1 MAARTISATIALN
14 GEQAFNNAMKSI
26 NSNLRV
32 LKSELS
38 ATSSSFS
45 GQANSLTALMA
56 KNKQLSEIY
65 EQQKEKVKALEQAV
79 KESAEKYGENSQQ
92 TDRLKISYNQAR
104 VEMDR
109 LDQEL
114 QQNAQYMEEAKNST
128 DQCATSI
135 DQYGNKIQDAAGKS
149 QEFGTEGKSAV
160 LAIGEAFVSAQ
171 IVQKIAQVA
180 ENLASASREAAAF
193 ADEVLTL
200 SAQTNISTDAL
211 QGYMYASELVDVS
224 VETITKSMQRN
235 IRSMGSA
242 ADGTTQYVNA
252 YKQLGVAVQDSNG
265 KLRDS
270 QDVFW
275 ELIDALGQMSNETE
289 RDEIAMTLLGK
300 SAQDLNPLIEVG
312 ADRMRELA
320 EEAASVG
327 YIMSGETLQALGALD
342 DQFQRLDGAAMAAKN
357 AIGAAFAP
365 ALEDFAA
372 SATEA
377 LTAVSNFAQENRELV
392 AGVGAA
398 GAALAAGTTAVAG
411 YAAAAKGVVALK
423 AVLASVGVA
432 AGPAAAVI
440 GAIAATL
447 GVIVS
452 YSGKLEDLG
461 KIETNDLEEAN
472 ANLEQMKANLA
483 EIEAQD
489 QTWWTDANWH
499 AYDEA
504 RIAVANATAQVNEL
518 QAAEEAAAAA
528 AAEPAAQL
536 ETIMATF
543 DEKAKAL
550 MQTYQDTYNAAYES
564 MSGQFGLF
572 ETAAAEV
579 TLSTDQMI
587 AAMMSQ
593 SEYMSTYSE
602 NLRLA
607 AQYGITEGLVA
618 ALSDGSTQSA
628 GYLQA
633 IIAEIDAAG
642 GAASEGGQK
651 IVKGLNKAFS
661 EQQQSLEAYA
671 TSFAD
676 TNTQIEEKMQELVDN
691 TTAAV
696 GDLDMSDEA
705 KTSAENTL
713 NGFVAG
719 IDSGSGALLARM
731 NQLAS
736 DAIAAFNAG
745 LEVKSPSRATKR
757 SAAYTVQGF
766 VDEIKKQEA
775 FVKQTMQEL
784 GKTAVN
790 SFSVDLN
797 AGSAEGSIRSG
808 ANVSNATTVN
818 IYPQQMDEAMI
829 DYIYDRFNAKAGA
842 AVT

>member
-45 GQANSLTALMA
+45 GQANSLAALTA

-65 EQQKEKVKALEQAV
+65 DQQKEKVRALEQAV

-104 VEMDR
+104 VELDR
-109 LDQEL
+109 LGQEL

-128 DQCATSI
+128 DQCATSL
-135 DQYGNKIQDAAGKS
+135 DQYGNKVQDAAGKS
-149 QEFGTEGKSAV
+149 QEFGMEGKSAV

-171 IVQKIAQVA
+171 IVQKIAQFA

-200 SAQTNISTDAL
+200 SAKTNISTDAL

-242 ADGTTQYVNA
+242 ADGTAQYANA

-265 KLRDS
+265 DLRDS

-300 SAQDLNPLIEVG
+300 SAQDLNPLIEAG

-342 DQFQRLDGAAMAAKN
+342 DQFQRLDGAATAAKN

-365 ALEDFAA
+365 ELKNLSAI
-372 SATEA
+372 ATEA
-377 LTAVSNFAQENRELV
+377 LTAVSNFSQENRELV

-432 AGPAAAVI
+432 AGPAAAVLGI
-440 GAIAATL
+440 IAATL

-452 YSGKLEDLG
+452 YSGKLNDLG
-461 KIETNDLEEAN
+461 KIETDDLEEAN
-472 ANLEQMKANLA
+472 ANLEQMKTKLA

-489 QTWWTDANWH
+489 KTFWTDADWR

-504 RIAVANATAQVNEL
+504 RIAVANATEQVKEL
-518 QAAEEAAAAA
+518 QAAEEAAASA

-543 DEKAKAL
+543 DEQARAL
-550 MQTYQDTYNAAYES
+550 MQTYEDTYNAAYES

-607 AQYGITEGLVA
+607 AQYGITDGLVA

-633 IIAEIDAAG
+633 IVAEIDAAG

-651 IVKGLNKAFS
+651 IIKGLNEAFS

-671 TSFAD
+671 TSIAD
-676 TNTQIEEKMQELVDN
+676 TNTQIDEKMSELVEN
-691 TTAAV
+691 TAQKVAE
-696 GDLDMSDEA
+696 LDMAEDA
-705 KTSAENTL
+705 QTSAENTL
-713 NGFVAG
+713 NGFIAG
-719 IDSGSGALLARM
+719 IDSGSGALLGRM
-731 NQLAS
+731 TQLAN

-766 VDEIKKQEA
+766 VDEIKAQEA
-775 FVKQTMQEL
+775 FVKRTMQEL

-797 AGSAEGSIRSG
+797 AGSAEGNIHAG
-808 ANVSNATTVN
+808 ANISNATTVN

-842 AVT
+842 AVI

>member
-32 LKSELS
+32 LKSEMS

-45 GQANSLTALMA
+45 GQANSLTALTA

-65 EQQKEKVKALEQAV
+65 DQQKEKVRALEQAI

-104 VEMDR
+104 VELDR
-109 LDQEL
+109 LGQEL

-135 DQYGNKIQDAAGKS
+135 DQYGNRVKDASDKSDDFGTTGQSSFLKVGKALIAAGIAAKVADIAKKLADAAK
-149 QEFGTEGKSAV
+149 
-160 LAIGEAFVSAQ
+160 
-171 IVQKIAQVA
+171 
-180 ENLASASREAAAF
+180 EAASF

-200 SAQTNISTDAL
+200 SAKTNISTDAL
-211 QGYMYASELVDVS
+211 QGYMYAAELVDVS

-242 ADGTTQYVNA
+242 ADGTAQYANA

-265 KLRDS
+265 DLRDS
-270 QDVFW
+270 QEVFW
-275 ELIDALGQMSNETE
+275 ELIDALGQMTNETE

-300 SAQDLNPLIEVG
+300 SAQDLNPLIEAG

-320 EEAASVG
+320 AEADSVG
-327 YIMSGETLQALGALD
+327 YIMSGETLSALGSLD
-342 DQFQRLDGAAMAAKN
+342 DQLQRLDGAATAAKN
-357 AIGAAFAP
+357 A
-365 ALEDFAA
+365 L
-372 SATEA
+372 
-377 LTAVSNFAQENRELV
+377 
-392 AGVGAA
+392 
-398 GAALAAGTTAVAG
+398 GAALAPAFENLAEKATNALVAITNTIN
-411 YAAAAKGVVALK
+411 YLSAYSAKQKGDV
-423 AVLASVGVA
+423 
-432 AGPAAAVI
+432 
-440 GAIAATL
+440 
-447 GVIVS
+447 
-452 YSGKLEDLG
+452 
-461 KIETNDLEEAN
+461 KILDTNNLEEARAKVEELRAELALLGGDRPRIDLTQDELLSYN
-472 ANLEQMKANLA
+472 TLSIMLEQATREM
-483 EIEAQD
+483 EAL
-489 QTWWTDANWH
+489 
-499 AYDEA
+499 E
-504 RIAVANATAQVNEL
+504 TA
-518 QAAEEAAAAA
+518 AGDTAAAIP
-528 AAEPAAQL
+528 EPAEQMAEKF
-536 ETIMATF
+536 ETTMATF
-543 DEKAKAL
+543 DEQAKAL
-550 MQTYQDTYNAAYES
+550 MQTYEDTYNAAYES

-607 AQYGITEGLVA
+607 AQYGITDGLVA

-633 IIAEIDAAG
+633 IVAEIDAAG

-651 IVKGLNKAFS
+651 IVQGLNEAFS

-671 TSFAD
+671 TSIAD
-676 TNTQIEEKMQELVDN
+676 TNTQIDEKMSELVE
-691 TTAAV
+691 TTAQKVAE
-696 GDLDMSDEA
+696 LDMADDA
-705 KTSAENTL
+705 KTSAANTL
-713 NGFVAG
+713 NGFISG
-719 IDSGSGALLARM
+719 IDSGSGALLGRM
-731 NQLAS
+731 TQLAN

-766 VDEIKKQEA
+766 VDEIKAQEA
-775 FVKQTMQEL
+775 FVKRTMQEL

-842 AVT
+842 AVI

>member
-1 MAARTISATIALN
+1 MTARTISATIAVD
-14 GEQAFNNAMKSI
+14 GERAFNNAMKDI

-38 ATSSSFS
+38 ATTSSF
-45 GQANSLTALMA
+45 GTQANSLAALTA
-56 KNKQLSEIY
+56 KNEQLSELY
-65 EQQKEKVKALEQAV
+65 DQQKTKVKALEQAV
-79 KESAEKYGENSQQ
+79 KESAERYGENSQQ

-104 VEMDR
+104 VELDR
-109 LDQEL
+109 LDNEL
-114 QQNAQYMEEAKNST
+114 KQNAQYMEEAQNST
-128 DQCATSI
+128 NQCATSI
-135 DQYGNKIQDAAGKS
+135 DQYGNKVKDAAGKS

-160 LAIGEAFVSAQ
+160 IAIGEAFVSAQ

-200 SAQTNISTDAL
+200 SAKTNISTDAL

-235 IRSMGSA
+235 IKSMGSA
-242 ADGTTQYVNA
+242 ADGTKQYVNA
-252 YKQLGVAVQDSNG
+252 YKQLGVAVQDTDGN
-265 KLRDS
+265 LRDS

-300 SAQDLNPLIEVG
+300 SAQDLNPLIEAG

-342 DQFQRLDGAAMAAKN
+342 DQFQRLDRAATAAKN

-365 ALEDFAA
+365 ALEDLSAI
-372 SATEA
+372 ATEA
-377 LTAVSNFAQENRELV
+377 LTAVSNFAQENKNLV
-392 AGVGAA
+392 AGVGAST
-398 GAALAAGTTAVAG
+398 AALAAGTTAIAG
-411 YAAAAKGVVALK
+411 FAAAAKGVAALK
-423 AVLASVGVA
+423 ALLGSVGVA
-432 AGPAAAVI
+432 LGPTAAVI

-452 YSGKLEDLG
+452 YSGKLNDLG

-472 ANLEQMKANLA
+472 ANLEQMKAKLA
-483 EIEAQD
+483 ELEAQD
-489 QTWWTDANWH
+489 KTFWTDADWR

-504 RIAVANATAQVNEL
+504 RIAVANATEQVKEL
-518 QAAEEAAAAA
+518 QAAEEEAATA

-536 ETIMATF
+536 ETIMGTF
-543 DEKAKAL
+543 DEQAKAL
-550 MQTYQDTYNAAYES
+550 MQTYQDTYTAAYES

-579 TLSTDQMI
+579 TISTDQMI
-587 AAMMSQ
+587 DAMMSQ
-593 SEYMSTYSE
+593 VDYMSTYSE

-607 AQYGITEGLVA
+607 AQYGITDGLVA

-633 IIAEIDAAG
+633 IVAEIDAAG

-651 IVKGLNKAFS
+651 IVQGLNEAFAN
-661 EQQQSLEAYA
+661 QQEALDTYA
-671 TSFAD
+671 NSVDESVNHTK
-676 TNTQIEEKMQELVDN
+676 EKLDELAKKTAQEV
-691 TTAAV
+691 A
-696 GDLDMSDEA
+696 GLDMAEEA
-705 KTSAENTL
+705 QTSAMNTL
-713 NGFVAG
+713 NGFIAG
-719 IDSGSGALLARM
+719 IDSGSGALLGRM
-731 NQLAS
+731 NQLAN

-766 VDEIKKQEA
+766 VDEIKAHETEIK
-775 FVKQTMQEL
+775 KTMQQL
-784 GKTAVN
+784 GQTAVN
-790 SFSVDLN
+790 SFSVDLS
-797 AGSAEGSIRSG
+797 AGSAAGSNRSG
-808 ANVSNATTVN
+808 TNVSSRTTVN
-818 IYPQQMDEAMI
+818 IYPQQMDEATI
-829 DYIYDRFNAKAGA
+829 DYIYNRFNERAGA

>member
-14 GEQAFNNAMKSI
+14 GERAFNNAMKDI

-45 GQANSLTALMA
+45 GQANSLAALTA

-65 EQQKEKVKALEQAV
+65 DQQKTKVKALEQAV

-104 VEMDR
+104 VELDR
-109 LDQEL
+109 LGQEL

-135 DQYGNKIQDAAGKS
+135 DQYGNKVKDAAGKS
-149 QEFGTEGKSAV
+149 QEFGTEGKNAV
-160 LAIGEAFVSAQ
+160 IAIGEAFVSAQ

-180 ENLASASREAAAF
+180 ENLASGSREAAAF

-200 SAQTNISTDAL
+200 SAKTNISTDAL

-242 ADGTTQYVNA
+242 ADGTKQYVNA
-252 YKQLGVAVQDSNG
+252 YKQLGVAVQDTDGN
-265 KLRDS
+265 LRDS

-300 SAQDLNPLIEVG
+300 SAQDLNPLIEAG

-342 DQFQRLDGAAMAAKN
+342 DQFQRLDGAATAAKN

-365 ALEDFAA
+365 ALEDLSAI
-372 SATEA
+372 ATEA
-377 LTAVSNFAQENRELV
+377 LTAVSNFAQENKNLV
-392 AGVGAA
+392 AGVGAST
-398 GAALAAGTTAVAG
+398 AALAAGTTAIAG
-411 YAAAAKGVVALK
+411 FAAAAKGVAALK
-423 AVLASVGVA
+423 ALLGSVGVA
-432 AGPAAAVI
+432 LGPTAAVI

-452 YSGKLEDLG
+452 YSGKLNDLG

-489 QTWWTDANWH
+489 KTFWTDADWRV
-499 AYDEA
+499 YDEA
-504 RIAVANATAQVNEL
+504 RIAVANATEQVKEL
-518 QAAEEAAAAA
+518 QAAEEAAATA

-536 ETIMATF
+536 ETIMGTF
-543 DEKAKAL
+543 DEQAKAL

-564 MSGQFGLF
+564 ISGQFGLF
-572 ETAAAEV
+572 ETLSTTV

-587 AAMMSQ
+587 ESWGSQ
-593 SEYMSTYSE
+593 TEYFQLYAE
-602 NLRLA
+602 NLRKA
-607 AQYGITEGLVA
+607 AEYGINEGLLNI
-618 ALSDGSTQSA
+618 LSNGTVESA

-633 IIAEIDAAG
+633 LISEIEAAG
-642 GAASEGGQK
+642 GALSEGGK
-651 IVKGLNKAFS
+651 EITEGVNAAFL
-661 EQQQSLEAYA
+661 EQQTAMETYA
-671 TSFAD
+671 TAVAD
-676 TNTQIEEKMQELVDN
+676 VTTNVDDKMQELIEN
-691 TTAAV
+691 TAEAV
-696 GDLDMSDEA
+696 GDLNMANEA
-705 KTSAENTL
+705 KTSALNTIY
-713 NGFVAG
+713 GFIDG
-719 IDSGSGALLARM
+719 IDAGEGLVYTRM
-731 NQLAS
+731 VKLGKVAE
-736 DAIAAFNAG
+736 AGLNAG
-745 LEVKSPSRATKR
+745 LLEKSPSRATKK
-757 SAAYTVQGF
+757 SAYYAVLGF
-766 VDEIKKQEA
+766 TDEIKAQEA
-775 FVKQTMQEL
+775 FVKRTMQQL
-784 GKTAVN
+784 GQTAVN
-790 SFSVDLN
+790 SFSVDLS
-797 AGSAEGSIRSG
+797 AGSAAGSNRSG
-808 ANVSNATTVN
+808 TNVSSSTTVN
-818 IYPQQMDEAMI
+818 IYPQRMDEAMI

>member
-14 GEQAFNNAMKSI
+14 GERAFNNAMKDI

-45 GQANSLTALMA
+45 GQANSLAALTA

-65 EQQKEKVKALEQAV
+65 DQQKTKVKALEQAV

-104 VEMDR
+104 VELDR
-109 LDQEL
+109 LGQEL

-135 DQYGNKIQDAAGKS
+135 DQYGNKVKDAAGKS
-149 QEFGTEGKSAV
+149 QEFGTEGKNAV
-160 LAIGEAFVSAQ
+160 IAIGEAFVSAQ

-180 ENLASASREAAAF
+180 ENLASGSREAAAF

-200 SAQTNISTDAL
+200 SAKTNISTDAL

-235 IRSMGSA
+235 IKSMGSA
-242 ADGTTQYVNA
+242 ADGTKQYVNA
-252 YKQLGVAVQDSNG
+252 YKQLGVAVQDTDGN
-265 KLRDS
+265 LRDS

-300 SAQDLNPLIEVG
+300 SAQDLNPLIEAG

-342 DQFQRLDGAAMAAKN
+342 DQFQRLDGAATAAKN

-365 ALEDFAA
+365 ALEDLSAI
-372 SATEA
+372 ATEA
-377 LTAVSNFAQENRELV
+377 LTAVSNFAQENKNLV
-392 AGVGAA
+392 AGVGAST
-398 GAALAAGTTAVAG
+398 AALAAGTTAIAG
-411 YAAAAKGVVALK
+411 FAAAAKGVAALK
-423 AVLASVGVA
+423 ALLGSVGVA
-432 AGPAAAVI
+432 LGPTAAVI

-452 YSGKLEDLG
+452 YSGKLNDLG

-489 QTWWTDANWH
+489 KTFWTDADWRV
-499 AYDEA
+499 YDEA
-504 RIAVANATAQVNEL
+504 RIAVANATEQVKEL
-518 QAAEEAAAAA
+518 QAAEEAAATA

-536 ETIMATF
+536 ETIMGTF
-543 DEKAKAL
+543 DEQAKAL

-587 AAMMSQ
+587 TAMMSQ

-607 AQYGITEGLVA
+607 AQYGITDGLVA

-651 IVKGLNKAFS
+651 IVQGLNEAFAN
-661 EQQQSLEAYA
+661 QQEALDTYA
-671 TSFAD
+671 NSVDESVNHTK
-676 TNTQIEEKMQELVDN
+676 EKLDELAEKTAQEV
-691 TTAAV
+691 A
-696 GDLDMSDEA
+696 GLDMAEEA
-705 KTSAENTL
+705 QTSAMNTL
-713 NGFVAG
+713 NGFIAG
-719 IDSGSGALLARM
+719 IDSGSGPLLGRM
-731 NQLAS
+731 KQLAN

-766 VDEIKKQEA
+766 VDEIKAQEMEI
-775 FVKQTMQEL
+775 KKTMQQL
-784 GKTAVN
+784 GQTAVN
-790 SFSVDLN
+790 SFSVDLS
-797 AGSAEGSIRSG
+797 AGSAAGRNRSG
-808 ANVSNATTVN
+808 TNVSSRTTVN
-818 IYPQQMDEAMI
+818 IYPQQMDEATI
-829 DYIYDRFNAKAGA
+829 DYIYNRFNERAGA

>member
-1 MAARTISATIALN
+1 MATRSISATIALN
-14 GEQAFNNAMKSI
+14 GEQAFNSAMKNI

-45 GQANSLTALMA
+45 GQANSLAALTA

-65 EQQKEKVKALEQAV
+65 AQQKEKVRALEQAV
-79 KESAEKYGENSQQ
+79 KESSEKYGENSQQ
-92 TDRLKISYNQAR
+92 TDRLKVSYNQAR
-104 VEMDR
+104 VE
-109 LDQEL
+109 LDKLGQEL

-135 DQYGNKIQDAAGKS
+135 DEYGNRVKDASDKSDDFGTTGKSSFLKVGKAIIAAAIAAKVADIAKKLADAAK
-149 QEFGTEGKSAV
+149 
-160 LAIGEAFVSAQ
+160 
-171 IVQKIAQVA
+171 
-180 ENLASASREAAAF
+180 EAASF

-200 SAQTNISTDAL
+200 SAKTNISTDAL
-211 QGYMYASELVDVS
+211 QGYMYAAELVDVS
-224 VETITKSMQRN
+224 VETITASMQRN

-242 ADGTTQYVNA
+242 ADGTAKYANA

-265 KLRDS
+265 DLRDS
-270 QDVFW
+270 QEVFW
-275 ELIDALGQMSNETE
+275 ELIDALGQMANETE

-300 SAQDLNPLIEVG
+300 SAQDLNPLIEAG
-312 ADRMRELA
+312 ADRMRDLA
-320 EEAASVG
+320 DEAASVG
-327 YIMSGETLQALGALD
+327 YIMSAETLTSLGSLD
-342 DQFQRLDGAAMAAKN
+342 DQLQRLDAAATAAKN
-357 AIGAAFAP
+357 ALGASLAP
-365 ALEDFAA
+365 ALEYLAEKA
-372 SATEA
+372 TNVLVAITATINWLSAYSENQKGEFKILDTNNLEEA
-377 LTAVSNFAQENRELV
+377 RAKVEELRGELALLGGDRPRVDLTADELLSYSTLTIMLDQATREME
-392 AGVGAA
+392 
-398 GAALAAGTTAVAG
+398 
-411 YAAAAKGVVALK
+411 ALK
-423 AVLASVGVA
+423 AA
-432 AGPAAAVI
+432 AGEAAE
-440 GAIAATL
+440 AIP
-447 GVIVS
+447 
-452 YSGKLEDLG
+452 
-461 KIETNDLEEAN
+461 
-472 ANLEQMKANLA
+472 
-483 EIEAQD
+483 
-489 QTWWTDANWH
+489 
-499 AYDEA
+499 
-504 RIAVANATAQVNEL
+504 ATA
-518 QAAEEAAAAA
+518 EEM
-528 AAEPAAQL
+528 AAQL

-543 DEKAKAL
+543 DEQARAL
-550 MQTYQDTYNAAYES
+550 MQTYADTYNAAYES

-607 AQYGITEGLVA
+607 AQYGITDGLVA

-633 IIAEIDAAG
+633 IVAEIDAAG

-651 IVKGLNKAFS
+651 IVQGLNEAFS

-671 TSFAD
+671 TSIAD
-676 TNTQIEEKMQELVDN
+676 TNTQIDEKMSELVEN
-691 TTAAV
+691 TAQKVAE
-696 GDLDMSDEA
+696 LDMADDA
-705 KTSAENTL
+705 KTSAANTL

-719 IDSGSGALLARM
+719 IDAGSGALLDRM
-731 NQLAS
+731 TQLAN

-745 LEVKSPSRATKR
+745 LEVRSPSRATKR
-757 SAAYTVQGF
+757 SANNAILGF
-766 VDEIKKQEA
+766 TNEIKAQEA
-775 FVKQTMQEL
+775 FVKRIMQEL

-797 AGSAEGSIRSG
+797 AGSAEGNIRSG